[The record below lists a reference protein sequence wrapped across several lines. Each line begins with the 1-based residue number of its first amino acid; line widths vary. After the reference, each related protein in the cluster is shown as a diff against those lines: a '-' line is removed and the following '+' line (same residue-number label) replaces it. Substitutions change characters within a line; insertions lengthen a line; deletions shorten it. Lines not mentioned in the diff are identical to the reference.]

1 MFRSDQTRYHQE
13 WVGFSKTITH
23 NNNGLITA
31 FAPSDSLQ
39 FLDRFKIWRG
49 FRLIGWTCTVNI
61 IKNENN
67 GNQDG
72 AIAFAPF
79 NQSLLG
85 SATFVAPNSFPAL
98 LELPNCKVLPTNA
111 NNPRS
116 KATFQWFN
124 RKGDI
129 NALPFQALESYNA
142 TAEYA
147 TGLVSFSNA
156 PDGISYE
163 LYGKMLLQFKDKNF
177 INANATNIADDYEI
191 PVVKRLNKVRLL
203 NH

>member
-1 MFRSDQTRYHQE
+1 MRSRNRRRAPTNRRRMFRSDQTRYHQE
-13 WVGFSKTITH
+13 WVGFAKTITH
-23 NNNGLITA
+23 NKDGLITA

-49 FRLIGWTCTVNI
+49 FRVIGWTCSVNI
-61 IKNENN
+61 IQNEYN
-67 GNQDG
+67 GNISG
-72 AIAFAPF
+72 SIAFAPF

-85 SATFVAPNSFPAL
+85 SATFVAPSTFSAL
-98 LELPNCKVLPTNA
+98 LELPNCKVLPTNPE
-111 NNPRS
+111 NPRS

-147 TGLVSFSNA
+147 TGLVSFSQA
-156 PDGISYE
+156 PDAITYE
-163 LYGKMLLQFKDKNF
+163 IIHYFLLSAKSEVSLFTNLLQK
-177 INANATNIADDYEI
+177 
-191 PVVKRLNKVRLL
+191 
-203 NH
+203 